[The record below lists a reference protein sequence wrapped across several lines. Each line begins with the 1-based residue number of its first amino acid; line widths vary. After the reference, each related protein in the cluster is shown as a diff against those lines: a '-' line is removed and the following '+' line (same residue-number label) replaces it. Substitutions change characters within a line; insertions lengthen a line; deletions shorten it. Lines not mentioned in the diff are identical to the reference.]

1 LSHASGHPRV
11 ELCVPV
17 SVFAEIVSLCLHGKE
32 NGEREGNFCIE
43 DLYKLVSFWQGLN
56 IVVLRPNKAV
66 AVACYNLYMDE
77 SVRDSRLSPT
87 DLVHLGYAMAY
98 DLDYLITTDK
108 TLRKYKVPPSFKL
121 VVMHPQNVD
130 DIFK

>member
-1 LSHASGHPRV
+1 M
-11 ELCVPV
+11 
-17 SVFAEIVSLCLHGKE
+17 
-32 NGEREGNFCIE
+32 
-43 DLYKLVSFWQGLN
+43 D

-77 SVRDSRLSPT
+77 TVRDSRLSPT

-108 TLRKYKVPPSFKL
+108 TLRKYKVPSSFKL
-121 VVMHPQNVD
+121 RVMHPQDID

>member
-1 LSHASGHPRV
+1 M
-11 ELCVPV
+11 
-17 SVFAEIVSLCLHGKE
+17 SVFAEIVSLCLQGE
-32 NGEREGNFCIE
+32 QNSEREGKFCIE
-43 DLYKLVSFWQGLN
+43 DLYKLIGFWQGLD

-108 TLRKYKVPPSFKL
+108 TLRKYRIPDALPL
-121 VVMHPQNVD
+121 VVMHPKNVD
-130 DIFK
+130 EIFS

>member
-1 LSHASGHPRV
+1 LSRASGHPRV
-11 ELCVPV
+11 ELCIPV

-32 NGEREGNFCIE
+32 NGEREGKFCIE
-43 DLYKLVSFWQGLN
+43 DLHKLVSFWQGLD

-98 DLDYLITTDK
+98 DLDYFITTDR
-108 TLRKYKVPPSFKL
+108 TLRKYKVPSAFKL
-121 VVMHPQNVD
+121 VVMHPKDVD
-130 DIFK
+130 EIFR